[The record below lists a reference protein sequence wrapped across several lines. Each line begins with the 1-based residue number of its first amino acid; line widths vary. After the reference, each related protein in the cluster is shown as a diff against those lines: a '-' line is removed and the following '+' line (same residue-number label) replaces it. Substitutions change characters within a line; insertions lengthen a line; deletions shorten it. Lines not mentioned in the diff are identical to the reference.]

1 MILAITSLPLPNSSR
16 TMRTM
21 SSAWES
27 SLAKISVLGMLTR
40 RPLSSTSRSGNIAGR
55 LSRNA
60 SDDRADLILGDDLAV
75 ESSGVVGEILVDGFE
90 AFLAGLSVAERGDV
104 ALAAFDGGAVL
115 GDRRG
120 ESEHVEVDVHAVGD
134 GLREAVLHHQVLVE
148 ESERLLARRGGE
160 ADEEGVEVLEDLA
173 PHPVDRAVAFVDDDH
188 VERLDRQVLVVVDL
202 DGPFGFVVERGV
214 LVELLVEHLVATQ
227 DRIHPLDRG
236 DADLGDRVDV
246 VRAEPLHVVELAEL
260 AARSGYVEALE
271 LLERLLAEVRPIDQE
286 QDALRPG
293 LGDQPLGDV
302 GGGERLARTGRHL
315 DQGARLVVL
324 ERLFEVGDRR
334 VLGIAQPRRLVLR
347 WERFDVV
354 DTRVRSEPPRPST
367 WSSIMS
373 ASVSG

>member
-27 SLAKISVLGMLTR
+27 SLAKISVLGMLTS
-40 RPLSSTSRSGNIAGR
+40 RPCSSTSRSGNIAGR

-60 SDDRADLILGDDLAV
+60 LDDRADLVLGDDL
-75 ESSGVVGEILVDGFE
+75 SIKGSGVVGEILVDGFE
-90 AFLAGLSVAERGDV
+90 AFLPGLAVAERGDV
-104 ALAAFDGGAVL
+104 TLAAFDGRARL

-120 ESEHVEVDVHAVGD
+120 EPEHVEVDVHAIGD
-134 GLREAVLHHQVLVE
+134 RLREAVLHHQVLVE
-148 ESERLLARRGGE
+148 EPERLLARRRGE

-214 LVELLVEHLVATQ
+214 LVEFVVERVVAAQ
-227 DRIHPLDRG
+227 DRIDPLDRG

-260 AARSGYVEALE
+260 AARSGHVEALE
-271 LLERLLAEVRPIDQE
+271 LLERLLAEVGPIDQE
-286 QDALRPG
+286 QDALRPA

-315 DQGARLVVL
+315 DQGAGLVVL
-324 ERLFEVGDRR
+324 E
-334 VLGIAQPRRLVLR
+334 
-347 WERFDVV
+347 
-354 DTRVRSEPPRPST
+354 
-367 WSSIMS
+367 
-373 ASVSG
+373 